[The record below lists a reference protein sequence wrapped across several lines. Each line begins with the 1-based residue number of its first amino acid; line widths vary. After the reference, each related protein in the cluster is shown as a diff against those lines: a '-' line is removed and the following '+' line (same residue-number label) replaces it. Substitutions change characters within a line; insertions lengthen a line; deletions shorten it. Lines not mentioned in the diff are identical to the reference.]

1 MLRRAVKNS
10 QQTLS
15 LAEYDTRVSSGS
27 RGRSSAHESPLQVSN
42 IGVRNG
48 RSWGCLMSDEGSAAL
63 AGNTSH
69 LGQDL
74 RQYNRR
80 RSRPHAELL
89 GKALHQWY
97 TREDTQ

>member
-1 MLRRAVKNS
+1 
-10 QQTLS
+10 
-15 LAEYDTRVSSGS
+15 
-27 RGRSSAHESPLQVSN
+27 
-42 IGVRNG
+42 
-48 RSWGCLMSDEGSAAL
+48 MSDEGSAAL